1 MTCYMRPRSDINMIL
16 SWKYSSM
23 GIWTQRNGLVF
34 DHIQC
39 TIETCINGFRNSFS
53 MAMHRAKPSLKEGM
67 HLCLDNVLFSFFYI
81 FSHFSLSICIYPPH
95 PIINENDTVGVFP
108 TVFGQR
114 KGCYGVCSVQKK
126 F

>member
-1 MTCYMRPRSDINMIL
+1 
-16 SWKYSSM
+16 M

-81 FSHFSLSICIYPPH
+81 FLTFLFPSVYIH
-95 PIINENDTVGVFP
+95 PTLLLMKM
-108 TVFGQR
+108 TQ
-114 KGCYGVCSVQKK
+114 
-126 F
+126 